1 MNYESPFPEKAIWGL
16 DRHAI
21 DPKDYPKL
29 IESRKI
35 KETFLGKMDIV
46 DTRIY
51 EFLQEKETALVLKEH
66 YYKAKEEKI
75 EKRYASMQAPKVN
88 FLKPTKLA
96 EPTDDKQDDIQEDK
110 PDINLHSD
118 KPSQNANDFST
129 EMTTKGTLEEEL
141 KEPVDIT
148 RLSLNAAR
156 NSDAD
161 LREIVSPKSNPE
173 RERDD
178 DFAQVFDEQTNSEV
192 KAFLTKKSATLKSE
206 IKMPQ
211 SKPVSIEKQPKTLL
225 DETIT
230 VVFLLHGLQASSDDL
245 RNLQSLLMTKLPDH
259 IFYRSEINE
268 EMTHESIDLLGARF
282 AGEARRFLDTFL
294 GISKIE
300 ISFIGHSMGGLI
312 VRAALPLLRQY
323 KHCFKT
329 YISLS
334 TPHLGAAGS
343 KFLVSAGMKVLGQM
357 RSNQSIRQ
365 ISLDDEEQYLLA
377 LSRMDG
383 LGWFK
388 NVVFAAVHEDGYV
401 AFESSLI
408 HTNWKSN
415 PSTTAIE
422 IAKNIISQLNPENL
436 IKLKVH
442 VPGIAKGFDV
452 FLGRQAHME
461 FLENIFLLEITMA
474 HVIKLI

>member
-1 MNYESPFPEKAIWGL
+1 MNYESPFPDKAIWGL
-16 DRHAI
+16 DRHAV

-35 KETFLGKMDIV
+35 QETYLGKMDVV
-46 DTRIY
+46 DARVY
-51 EFLQEKETALVLKEH
+51 ELLQEKETALVLKEH
-66 YYKAKEEKI
+66 YYKQKEEKV
-75 EKRYASMQAPKVN
+75 EKRQVSVSAPKVN
-88 FLKPTKLA
+88 FSKPIKL
-96 EPTDDKQDDIQEDK
+96 TDSTGQNQDDFQENEQEADSKNDK
-110 PDINLHSD
+110 VQSNT
-118 KPSQNANDFST
+118 NEFST
-129 EMTTKGTLEEEL
+129 ETITKDTAEEEL

-156 NSDAD
+156 NSDLD
-161 LREIVSPKSNPE
+161 LQEIVSPKNIAE

-178 DFAQVFDEQTNSEV
+178 DFAAIFDEETSSEI
-192 KAFLTKKSATLKSE
+192 KAFLTKKSASLKPELKTS
-206 IKMPQ
+206 Q
-211 SKPVSIEKQPKTLL
+211 SKPIEIKNPQKTLI

-230 VVFLLHGLQASSDDL
+230 IVFLLHGLQATSDDV
-245 RNLQSLLMTKLPDH
+245 RNLQSMLMTKLPNH

-268 EMTHESIDLLGARF
+268 EMTHESIDLLGGRF
-282 AGEARRFLDTFL
+282 AGEVRRFLDTFV
-294 GISKIE
+294 GVSRIE
-300 ISFIGHSMGGLI
+300 ISVIGHSMGGLI
-312 VRAALPLLRQY
+312 VRAALPQLRQY
-323 KHCFKT
+323 QNYFKT

-377 LSRMDG
+377 LSRMEG

-388 NVVFAAVHEDGYV
+388 NVIFAAVHEDGYV

-408 HTNWKSN
+408 HTNWRNS
-415 PSTTAIE
+415 PSATAVE
-422 IAKNIISQLNPENL
+422 IAKNIIKQLNPENL

-474 HVIKLI
+474 HVIQFI